1 MSTDV
6 IGEFE
11 IGASQIAGLVDFDV
25 LKTFA
30 LQYANSP
37 RIVALAQLFSTYLN
51 PGDLIDS
58 FISDVLDLST
68 AQGYGLDV
76 LGRIVGVT
84 RDIYVANTLFFGFD
98 EAGTAS
104 ATPFNQGVFY
114 SGGSYTGTYRL
125 EDEPFR
131 LIVKAKA
138 AANLSDGSLLS
149 LNNILRLLFI
159 DRGNAYVVNN
169 RDMTMVYK
177 FDFPL
182 TPVEQTIIY
191 QSGILPAPAGVT
203 VTVEIAS

>member
-1 MSTDV
+1 M
-6 IGEFE
+6 
-11 IGASQIAGLVDFDV
+11 QFDV
-25 LKTFA
+25 LKTVA
-30 LQYANSP
+30 AQYANSP
-37 RIVALAQLFSTYLN
+37 RIVALVQMFSEYFN
-51 PGDLIDS
+51 PGSLIDT
-58 FISDVLDLST
+58 FIADVLDLKT

-84 RDIYVANTLFFGFD
+84 RDIYVADTLFFGFE

-114 SGGSYTGTYRL
+114 PGGAFTGTYRL
-125 EDEPFR
+125 EDAPFR
-131 LIVKAKA
+131 LIVAAKA

-149 LNNILRLLFI
+149 LNNILRLLFT
-159 DRGNAYVVNN
+159 DRGNAYVINN

-191 QSGILPAPAGVT
+191 QSGILPEPAGVT
-203 VTVEIAS
+203 VTVEFAS